1 MGNLT
6 EQAQLLRESGIDI
19 QEANHLDRIKL
30 ASDYAMD
37 VSAFLIIMADALD
50 ALTVRVDR
58 LTAYAD
64 EDDGG
69 RN

>member
-1 MGNLT
+1 MGTLKQ
-6 EQAQLLRESGIDI
+6 QAVLLQARGVDI
-19 QEANHLDRIKL
+19 QK
-30 ASDYAMD
+30 ASYSDQIDYALD
-37 VSAFLIIMADALD
+37 VSEFLIGMADALD

-69 RN
+69 VI

>member
-19 QEANHLDRIKL
+19 QEANYLDRIKL

>member
-6 EQAQLLRESGIDI
+6 EKAQLLRESGLAI
-19 QEANHLDRIKL
+19 QQSNHLDRIRM

-37 VSAFLIIMADALD
+37 VSAFLIIMADAVD

>member
-6 EQAQLLRESGIDI
+6 EQARMLRARGIDI
-19 QEANHLDRIKL
+19 QESNYSDRI
-30 ASDYAMD
+30 DYALD
-37 VSAFLIIMADALD
+37 VSAFLIGMADELD

-64 EDDGG
+64 EDDGRG
-69 RN
+69 

>member
-19 QEANHLDRIKL
+19 QEANHLDRIRL

-50 ALTVRVDR
+50 ALTLRVDR

-64 EDDGG
+64 EDDEG

>member
-1 MGNLT
+1 MGTLK
-6 EQAQLLRESGIDI
+6 EQAMLLRESGIDI
-19 QEANHLDRIKL
+19 QKANYLDRINL
-30 ASDYAMD
+30 ASDYALD
-37 VSAFLIIMADALD
+37 VNALLIVMADEID

>member
-1 MGNLT
+1 MGTLKQ
-6 EQAQLLRESGIDI
+6 QALLLRASGIDI
-19 QEANHLDRIKL
+19 QKANYLDRINL
-30 ASDYAMD
+30 ASDYALD
-37 VSAFLIIMADALD
+37 VSAFLIVMADALD

>member
-1 MGNLT
+1 MGTLKQ
-6 EQAQLLRESGIDI
+6 QALLLRASGIDI
-19 QEANHLDRIKL
+19 QKANYFDRIKL
-30 ASDYAMD
+30 ASDYALD
-37 VSAFLIIMADALD
+37 VSAFLIVMADALD

>member
-19 QEANHLDRIKL
+19 QEANHLDRIRM

-37 VSAFLIIMADALD
+37 VSAFLIIMADAVD

>member
-1 MGNLT
+1 MGTLKQ
-6 EQAQLLRESGIDI
+6 QALLLQARGIDI
-19 QEANHLDRIKL
+19 QEANYLDRIKL
-30 ASDYAMD
+30 ASDYALD
-37 VSAFLIIMADALD
+37 VSEFLIGMADALD

-64 EDDGG
+64 EDDEG

>member
-1 MGNLT
+1 MGTLKQ
-6 EQAQLLRESGIDI
+6 QALLLRASGIDI
-19 QEANHLDRIKL
+19 QKANYFDRINL
-30 ASDYAMD
+30 ASDYALD
-37 VSAFLIIMADALD
+37 VRAFLIVMAAALD

>member
-37 VSAFLIIMADALD
+37 VSAFLIIMADAVD